1 MQIYSW
7 KNSLKNSLLNES
19 RYGQAQQERV
29 EKNDFSLDM
38 LLNSLSLNTSLAC
51 YSVNSQ
57 SFIFYYASSFL
68 RLLQKQP
75 ALVSSKIFQLKISLN
90 FKTSSQIFSVLDS
103 KGPKEIVQK
112 VEPSSS
118 SRTSQ
123 ETEQSHPQGKRSQPN
138 ESSDKPPPSKKRK

>member
-1 MQIYSW
+1 
-7 KNSLKNSLLNES
+7 
-19 RYGQAQQERV
+19 
-29 EKNDFSLDM
+29 M

-118 SRTSQ
+118 SRASQ

-138 ESSDKPPPSKKRK
+138 ESSDKPPPSKKRKWRRWRCWMCDIDSDCQSRHVFTRRCYHDIRV